1 MAINQKLDNQ
11 LDLALDLTSR
21 ERVYT
26 DNLNVGYNEETNT
39 WELIIRY
46 NGDLLANEN
55 IVALAKEIEILTN
68 GYAIVTVEQDKVSEF
83 ALNPEIEFVEKPKT
97 LYFELNR
104 AKRVACIT
112 TVQDVYPGLQGE
124 GVLLAIIDSGIDYSH
139 PDFRNEDGTTRIVSL
154 WDQSIP
160 GNPPEGFSSGT
171 EYTREQINEAL
182 SKETQFERLEVVP
195 SQDFLGHGTHV
206 AGIAGGNGR
215 ASQGLYKGVA
225 PKSEFI
231 IVKLGAKGQESFP
244 STTELMRALLYV
256 NQKAQEIGKPVAIN
270 LSFGHNTGS
279 HDGKSLFETYIDTMA
294 NDWKTVIAVGSGN
307 EGITA
312 RHTAGEIEED
322 EEETVQFSVSTGE
335 TNVYLQLWKSYLDDF
350 SISLQSPAGRSTGF
364 IKPILGKQELILG
377 QTRVLIYYGKPDP
390 YNIDQEIYIQLIPAA
405 NYVDSGIWTLY
416 IKGENIVESHYD
428 LWLPSAAKVNP
439 ETRFLRP
446 VVATTLTVPS
456 TAYRV
461 ITVGAYDSVRNSIA
475 PFSGR
480 GFTRETNFVVIKPDL
495 VAPGVDIMAPIPG
508 GGYDAL
514 SGTSMATPFV
524 TGAAALLMEWGIVRG
539 NDPFLYGE
547 KVKAYLQKGANRTE
561 RLDYPNMSWGYGTL
575 CLANVFNQVILTAF
589 NQEELKVMPYREEI
603 TSEDYI
609 DLVIYDS
616 TDQKINEE
624 YAPCCIQRINEQY
637 SVIHVKKGEE
647 SINKYLGK
655 LPRLKGTYCKK
666 ITSVGVLGIN
676 DTDSSLKG
684 KGVLIGILD
693 SGIDYNHEV
702 FKYKDN
708 TSKIISIWDQTIKG
722 KPPEDFYYGTEYTRE
737 DINAAI
743 RSSEPYQSVP
753 SRDYYGYGTFLA
765 GVAAGRKLDTHDFI
779 GVAPEAELIVVKLK
793 ESKQYFKDFLM
804 VKSKD
809 PIYQTNDIMMG
820 LKYISDKA
828 KLLNRPLVIVSA
840 LGTNLGSHDG
850 NSMAEEYMET
860 LSRRKGNVIT
870 VAAGDERKERHH
882 YSDQFEDN
890 ESFKNIEVNINQEQQ
905 GLSFTIW
912 SKLPDKFSIGIT
924 APSGEV
930 VDSIT
935 LSRLLDRQLTF
946 YMGETTIHMYSIIF
960 DVISEDEA
968 IFIRMEKPT
977 PGVWTF
983 KVIPD
988 LIVNGT
994 IDAWLPRE
1002 GWINK
1007 STYFQKPNEYT
1018 TITVPGTAD
1027 TPITTGA
1034 YDTKDQRIYIDSGMG
1049 PTRDEDIKP
1058 DLVAPGVNIIGPLPE
1073 GKFGTIIG
1081 TGVSAAITGGA
1092 SALLLEWGIVQGNN
1106 PNMNTNT
1113 VKNYLLKGAY
1123 REEDINYPSVE
1134 RGYGILDIDNTLNI
1148 LRLEV
1153 KDMETN

>member
-1 MAINQKLDNQ
+1 MPINQKLDNQ

-26 DNLNVGYNEETNT
+26 DNLNVGYNDETNT

-46 NGDLLANEN
+46 NGDLLANDN

-68 GYAIVTVEQDKVSEF
+68 GYAIVTVEQDKVNEF

-97 LYFELNR
+97 LFFELNR

-312 RHTAGEIEED
+312 RHTAGELEEN

-405 NYVDSGIWTLY
+405 TYVDSGIWTLY
-416 IKGENIVESHYD
+416 IKGENIVEGHYD

-446 VVATTLTVPS
+446 VVKTTLTVPS

-524 TGAAALLMEWGIVRG
+524 TGASALLMEWGIVRG

-547 KVKAYLQKGANRTE
+547 KVKAYLQKGAERTE
-561 RLDYPNMSWGYGTL
+561 RLEYPNMSWGYGTL

-589 NQEELKVMPYREEI
+589 NQEQLKVMPYREEI
-603 TSEDYI
+603 TSEDYY
-609 DLVIYDS
+609 DLLIYDS
-616 TDQKINEE
+616 TPDRIVEKYNPCCSQKINDE
-624 YAPCCIQRINEQY
+624 YT
-637 SVIHVKKGEE
+637 VIHIEKEE
-647 SINKYLGK
+647 DFVMNLRNFI
-655 LPRLKGTYCKK
+655 RLMGTYCKK
-666 ITSVGVLGIN
+666 ITTPGVPFLVK
-676 DTDSSLKG
+676 DLELKG
-684 KGVLIGILD
+684 KGVLVGIID
-693 SGIDYNHEV
+693 SGIDYNHDV
-702 FKYKDN
+702 FKYDNN
-708 TSKIISIWDQTIKG
+708 TSKIVSIWDQTLKG
-722 KPPEDFYYGTEYTRE
+722 NPPEGFYYGTEYTRE
-737 DINAAI
+737 EINDVI
-743 RSSEPYQSVP
+743 MSDDPYKIIPTKDNVGS
-753 SRDYYGYGTFLA
+753 GTFLA
-765 GVAAGRKLDTHDFI
+765 GVAAGRKIDRENFMGT
-779 GVAPEAELIVVKLK
+779 APEAELVVVKLK
-793 ESKQYFKDFLM
+793 EAKNYLKEFFLFK
-804 VKSKD
+804 SEE
-809 PIYQTNDIMMG
+809 PIYQTTDVMMG
-820 LKYISDKA
+820 IKYLVEKA
-828 KLLNRPLVIVSA
+828 KSLDKPLVIING
-840 LGTNLGSHDG
+840 LGTNQGSHDG
-850 NSMAEEYMET
+850 NTYVEDYMDGI
-860 LSRRKGNVIT
+860 SRRQGTVIT
-870 VAAGDERKERHH
+870 VAAGDERERRHH
-882 YSDQFEDN
+882 YSYRFNNETYEDIRI
-890 ESFKNIEVNINQEQQ
+890 NIDREEK
-905 GLSFTIW
+905 GLSFSIW
-912 SKLPDKFSIGIT
+912 SKIPDQFSIGIISPT
-924 APSGEV
+924 GEV
-930 VDSIT
+930 VDSVT
-935 LSRLLDRQLTF
+935 LSRILNKELY
-946 YMGETTIHMYSIIF
+946 YMLGETSIYMASLIF
-960 DVISEDEA
+960 DQISEDEV
-968 IFIRMEKPT
+968 IFIRMENPT
-977 PGVWTF
+977 SGIWTF
-983 KVIPD
+983 RVLPD
-988 LIVNGT
+988 LLINGA

-1007 STYFQKPNEYT
+1007 GTYFQNPNENT
-1018 TITVPGTAD
+1018 TVTVPGTAN

-1034 YDTKDQRIYIDSGMG
+1034 YNTKDNRLYISSSLG

-1058 DLVAPGVNIIGPLPE
+1058 DLVAPGVHIIGPLP
-1073 GKFGTIIG
+1073 GNKFGTITG

-1092 SALLLEWGIVQGNN
+1092 SALLLEWGILQGND
-1106 PNMNTNT
+1106 PEMNTNT
-1113 VKNYLLKGAY
+1113 VKNYLLRGAY
-1123 REEDINYPSVE
+1123 RQEGVDYPNVGL
-1134 RGYGILDIDNTLNI
+1134 GYGLLDIDNTLNI
-1148 LRLEV
+1148 LRLQV
-1153 KDMETN
+1153 KEMEENKD